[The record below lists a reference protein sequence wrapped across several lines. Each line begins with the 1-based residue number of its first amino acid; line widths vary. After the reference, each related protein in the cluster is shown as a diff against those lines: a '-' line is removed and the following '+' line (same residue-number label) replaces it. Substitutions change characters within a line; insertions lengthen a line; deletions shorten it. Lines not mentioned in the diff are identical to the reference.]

1 MKMNKNNYKYKI
13 MKKTLLIAFL
23 SVISFASRAQEV
35 KPIEASIEDYIA
47 LLNQN
52 GYQAYSFD
60 ISPIKDTTYQVQF
73 EVREYVADNPD
84 PVSVQPYGIGLK
96 NRTMVKEF
104 FWRELSEEE
113 VAEIK
118 VSSVDY
124 ENGVYSCSEKITVG
138 FLPCENDSTKV
149 ARVFLDN
156 QGNLGFGLKLKPI
169 NHSGAY
175 DDHIMYQ
182 YRAIPFKASAFE
194 EGKFIPLA
202 AYTSFWFDAQYNIIR
217 SCGATELDPDF
228 STEILDYIP
237 HYYVIGVVF
246 TKVQ

>member
-1 MKMNKNNYKYKI
+1 MKRI
-13 MKKTLLIAFL
+13 TFVLILLSAIS
-23 SVISFASRAQEV
+23 SVSRAQEV
-35 KPIEASIEDYIA
+35 KPTEASIEDYIA

-60 ISPIKDTTYQVQF
+60 ISPMKDTTYQVHF
-73 EVREYVADNPD
+73 EVREYVADNPE
-84 PVSVQPYGIGLK
+84 PVSIQPYGLRLK

-118 VSSVDY
+118 TASVDY
-124 ENGVYSCSEKITVG
+124 ENGVYSRSEKITVG

-149 ARVFLDN
+149 GRIFLDN
-156 QGNLGFGLKLKPI
+156 QGNFGFSLKLKPI
-169 NHSGAY
+169 NHYGAY
-175 DDHIMYQ
+175 DNQVIYQ
-182 YRAIPFKASAFE
+182 YRTLPFKPSAFE

-202 AYTSFWFDAQYNIIR
+202 AYTSFWFDAKYNIIR
-217 SCGATELDPDF
+217 SCGATELDPDM
-228 STEILDYIP
+228 STEILKDTP

-246 TKVQ
+246 TKVE

>member
-1 MKMNKNNYKYKI
+1 MRKI
-13 MKKTLLIAFL
+13 ALIICAAMIIASTTL
-23 SVISFASRAQEV
+23 RAQEV

-60 ISPIKDTTYQVQF
+60 ISPMKEVTYQVLF
-73 EVREYVADNPD
+73 EVREYVAGNPD

-124 ENGVYSCSEKITVG
+124 ENGVYSRSEKITVG
-138 FLPCENDSTKV
+138 FLPCENDSTEV
-149 ARVFLDN
+149 GRLYLEN
-156 QGNLGFGLKLKPI
+156 QGSAARTNPAEELKK
-169 NHSGAY
+169 
-175 DDHIMYQ
+175 
-182 YRAIPFKASAFE
+182 E
-194 EGKFIPLA
+194 
-202 AYTSFWFDAQYNIIR
+202 
-217 SCGATELDPDF
+217 
-228 STEILDYIP
+228 
-237 HYYVIGVVF
+237 
-246 TKVQ
+246 

>member
-1 MKMNKNNYKYKI
+1 MRKI
-13 MKKTLLIAFL
+13 ALIICGAMMIASTTL
-23 SVISFASRAQEV
+23 RAQEV

-60 ISPIKDTTYQVQF
+60 ISPIKDTTYQVHF
-73 EVREYVADNPD
+73 EAREYVADNHE
-84 PVSVQPYGIGLK
+84 PVSIQPYGLRLK

-118 VSSVDY
+118 AASVDY
-124 ENGVYSCSEKITVG
+124 ENGVYSRSEKITVG

-149 ARVFLDN
+149 GRVFLDN
-156 QGNLGFGLKLKPI
+156 QGNFGFSLKLKPI
-169 NHSGAY
+169 NHYGAY
-175 DDHIMYQ
+175 DNQVIYQ
-182 YRAIPFKASAFE
+182 YRTLPFKPSAFE

-202 AYTSFWFDAQYNIIR
+202 AYTSFWFDAKYNIIR
-217 SCGATELDPDF
+217 SCGATELDPDM
-228 STEILDYIP
+228 STEILKDTP

>member
-1 MKMNKNNYKYKI
+1 MRKI
-13 MKKTLLIAFL
+13 ALIICAAMMIASTTL
-23 SVISFASRAQEV
+23 RAQEV

-60 ISPIKDTTYQVQF
+60 ISPMKDATYQVQF
-73 EVREYVADNPD
+73 EVREYVAGNPE
-84 PVSVQPYGIGLK
+84 PVSAQLYGVGLK

-124 ENGVYSCSEKITVG
+124 ENGVYSRSEKITVG

-156 QGNLGFGLKLKPI
+156 QGNFGFGLKLKPI
-169 NHSGAY
+169 NHYGAY
-175 DDHIMYQ
+175 DDKEMYQ
-182 YRAIPFKASAFE
+182 YRPLPFKASVFE
-194 EGKFIPLA
+194 DGKFIPLA

-237 HYYVIGVVF
+237 HYYVIGVTF
-246 TKVQ
+246 TKFE

>member
-1 MKMNKNNYKYKI
+1 

-47 LLNQN
+47 LLNHN

-60 ISPIKDTTYQVQF
+60 ISPMKDTTYQVHF
-73 EVREYVADNPD
+73 EVREYVADNLE
-84 PVSVQPYGIGLK
+84 PVSIQPYGLRLK

-104 FWRELSEEE
+104 FWRELSEED

-118 VSSVDY
+118 AASVDY
-124 ENGVYSCSEKITVG
+124 ENGVYSRSEKITVG

-149 ARVFLDN
+149 GRIFLDN
-156 QGNLGFGLKLKPI
+156 QGNFGFSLKLKPI
-169 NHSGAY
+169 NHYGAY
-175 DDHIMYQ
+175 DNQVIYQ
-182 YRAIPFKASAFE
+182 YRTLPFKPSAFE
-194 EGKFIPLA
+194 EAKFIPLA
-202 AYTSFWFDAQYNIIR
+202 AYTSFWFDAKYNIIR
-217 SCGATELDPDF
+217 SCGATELDPDM
-228 STEILDYIP
+228 STEILKDTP

>member
-1 MKMNKNNYKYKI
+1 MKRIK
-13 MKKTLLIAFL
+13 LLVIAALAFVGL
-23 SVISFASRAQEV
+23 TMQAQEV
-35 KPIEASIEDYIA
+35 KQIEASIEDYIA

-60 ISPIKDTTYQVQF
+60 ISTIKDTTYQVHF
-73 EVREYVADNPD
+73 EVREYVADNLE
-84 PVSVQPYGIGLK
+84 PVSIQPYGRRLK
-96 NRTMVKEF
+96 NRTMVKDF

-118 VSSVDY
+118 AASVDY
-124 ENGVYSCSEKITVG
+124 ENGVYSRSEKITVG

-149 ARVFLDN
+149 GRVFLDN
-156 QGNLGFGLKLKPI
+156 QGNFGFSLKLKPI
-169 NHSGAY
+169 NHYGAY
-175 DDHIMYQ
+175 ENQVIYQ
-182 YRAIPFKASAFE
+182 YRTLPFKPSAFE

-202 AYTSFWFDAQYNIIR
+202 AYTSFWFDEKYNIIR
-217 SCGATELDPDF
+217 SCGATELDPDM
-228 STEILDYIP
+228 STEILKDTP